1 MVKKEARKERKK
13 DDVIKVKIDDLYLSY
28 SSSFEE
34 ASLEKVDEKEAEK
47 IRVEIEEKTLE
58 SLRVI
63 NEETLQLSEF
73 LIEDKNLARELCRL
87 IKPVL
92 KHLNQSFAIP
102 SRTIPNSKKSDQ
114 IILNEDGHLIFA
126 DEKGKV
132 NSKPLDKYPSEI
144 ILIVFLN
151 IIPKLGRLL
160 RFYRKKV
167 GMRVNLFE
175 KIYRELD
182 NANRAFSNSEAKPG
196 ESLEGPK
203 PAEENGIKKILF
215 SKQ

>member
-1 MVKKEARKERKK
+1 LVKKEVRKERKK
-13 DDVIKVKIDDLYLSY
+13 DDIIKVKIDDLYLSY
-28 SSSFEE
+28 SSSFEGE
-34 ASLEKVDEKEAEK
+34 SLERVDEKEAEK
-47 IRVEIEEKTLE
+47 IRVEIEEKILE

-92 KHLNQSFAIP
+92 KHLNRSFAIP
-102 SRTIPNSKKSDQ
+102 SRAIPNSKKSDQ

-126 DEKGKV
+126 YEKGKV
-132 NSKPLDKYPSEI
+132 NSKPLDEYPSEI